1 MGKIYCL
8 MGKSASGKDTI
19 YNRLLAMEELQLRRV
34 VPYTTRPIRSGETEG
49 ESYFFCSEERV
60 AEFERE
66 GKIIELRAYDTMYG
80 VWKYFTADDGQ
91 IVLAESDYL
100 MIGTLEAYEQIRA
113 YFGAEH
119 VCPIYVE
126 VDDGNRYLFV
136 GGHHDGRVSMMHLEA
151 DGSIGGIADG
161 IFHKGIGRS
170 IAQRNFVP
178 HVDCV
183 KLTPDQKFLCAVDNG
198 LDQVKV
204 YRVDYENGKLE
215 LIDIIRGPL
224 ESAPRMI
231 RFSRDG
237 EYAYI
242 LYELL
247 NIVEVYHYSVQDNE
261 PVFEKIQTISTSP
274 KKEEDICAAS
284 GMEISK
290 SGKYLF
296 CSNAGVNSVV
306 CYEIEEK
313 TGMLT
318 PVFTT
323 KVNSDYPKMLA
334 IYPDEKH
341 YLTLNNN
348 SNDIFS
354 YTIDYKDGYSL
365 ETGSPV
371 KVDKPNCIYML
382 KLEAE

>member
-1 MGKIYCL
+1 M
-8 MGKSASGKDTI
+8 
-19 YNRLLAMEELQLRRV
+19 
-34 VPYTTRPIRSGETEG
+34 
-49 ESYFFCSEERV
+49 
-60 AEFERE
+60 
-66 GKIIELRAYDTMYG
+66 
-80 VWKYFTADDGQ
+80 
-91 IVLAESDYL
+91 
-100 MIGTLEAYEQIRA
+100 
-113 YFGAEH
+113 
-119 VCPIYVE
+119 
-126 VDDGNRYLFV
+126 
-136 GGHHDGRVSMMHLEA
+136 
-151 DGSIGGIADG
+151 
-161 IFHKGIGRS
+161 
-170 IAQRNFVP
+170 
-178 HVDCV
+178 DCV

-231 RFSRDG
+231 RFSRNG

-274 KKEEDICAAS
+274 KKEEDTCAAS

-323 KVNSDYPKMLA
+323 KVNRDYPKMLA

-382 KLEAE
+382 KLEVE

>member
-1 MGKIYCL
+1 MKQEKYVAYVGTYTHENSVGIHIYDVDVEAGKL
-8 MGKSASGKDTI
+8 TERK
-19 YNRLLAMEELQLRRV
+19 V
-34 VPYTTRPIRSGETEG
+34 VPINNPSDLVVSKDRRFLYSIADEGVESFRIEKDGDLTPIN
-49 ESYFFCSEERV
+49 
-60 AEFERE
+60 
-66 GKIIELRAYDTMYG
+66 KQ
-80 VWKYFTADDGQ
+80 W
-91 IVLAESDYL
+91 
-100 MIGTLEAYEQIRA
+100 IGGMR
-113 YFGAEH
+113 G
-119 VCPIYVE
+119 CYVE

-231 RFSRDG
+231 RFSRNG

-247 NIVEVYHYSVQDNE
+247 NIVEVYHYSVQD
-261 PVFEKIQTISTSP
+261 
-274 KKEEDICAAS
+274 
-284 GMEISK
+284 G
-290 SGKYLF
+290 L
-296 CSNAGVNSVV
+296 
-306 CYEIEEK
+306 
-313 TGMLT
+313 
-318 PVFTT
+318 
-323 KVNSDYPKMLA
+323 
-334 IYPDEKH
+334 
-341 YLTLNNN
+341 LN
-348 SNDIFS
+348 I
-354 YTIDYKDGYSL
+354 L
-365 ETGSPV
+365 
-371 KVDKPNCIYML
+371 
-382 KLEAE
+382 